1 MSEFKIW
8 AAISSL
14 VALGIASVIIFAT
27 RTPLYE
33 IHFSYSTK
41 ECVRVVEIY
50 QNELTYL
57 ECPEVLPR
65 KYKHVWVK

>member
-8 AAISSL
+8 AAIFAFVVTSL
-14 VALGIASVIIFAT
+14 SAVLIFAAK
-27 RTPLYE
+27 TPLYE

-50 QNELTYL
+50 QNEITYL
-57 ECPEVLPR
+57 ECSEELPR